1 MVERFRMPVVK
12 KPKSRIGATN
22 RCLSHEPSISRQKQ
36 AQIRIQHEMARLL
49 IYNST
54 ELGPTTQNLL
64 LQAIEWALDISI
76 VKARAMMRFSS
87 MNVNRCGRLKTIE
100 VGKRE
105 MALKLQFS
113 SLHSFPF

>member
-1 MVERFRMPVVK
+1 
-12 KPKSRIGATN
+12 
-22 RCLSHEPSISRQKQ
+22 
-36 AQIRIQHEMARLL
+36 MARLL

-54 ELGPTTQNLL
+54 ELGPTTQNRL
-64 LQAIEWALDISI
+64 LQAIQWALDISI

-87 MNVNRCGRLKTIE
+87 MNVNKCDQMKTIE

-113 SLHSFPF
+113 SLHSYPFQVFHSSYSSKGRAPRSRLTRV